1 MQGEKTVYK
10 IQELVYELKVCQIMK
25 SPVITVH
32 PETLMSELRYILRDK
47 GISGTPVV
55 ENDRLVGIISIED
68 FIKWQAE
75 YMEDCPLK
83 YRMSSDVKT
92 VYADDSLVHAVGTL
106 ESHGFGRLP
115 VIDRDTGKLV
125 GIVTK
130 GVLIEGLLREL
141 EIDYHEEEIHRYR
154 ASHIFEDIIADKI
167 NLIFKYHIKGNDVER
182 GGEVASG
189 FKKTLLR
196 LGIRPDICR
205 RAAIA
210 AYEAEMNTIFYTT
223 GGNITVSVQ
232 PENIHIT
239 VHDKGPGIPDI
250 QKALEPGFSTA
261 SDWIREM
268 GFGAGMGLNNIQ
280 NCADEMN
287 ITSTVGEGTTLKIGI
302 NIAKV

>member
-1 MQGEKTVYK
+1 MQGEKTFYK
-10 IQELVYELKVCQIMK
+10 IQELVYELKVYQIMK

-32 PETLMSELRYILRDK
+32 PETLMSELRDLLREK

-75 YMEDCPLK
+75 SMEDCPLK
-83 YRMSSDVKT
+83 KRMISEVKT
-92 VYADDSLVHAVGTL
+92 VCADDPLVHAVGTL
-106 ESHGFGRLP
+106 DSYGFGRLP
-115 VIDRDTGKLV
+115 VIERGTGKLV

-130 GVLIEGLLREL
+130 GVIIEGLLHEM

-154 ASHIFEDIIADKI
+154 ASHIFEDLIADKI
-167 NLIFKYHIKGNDVER
+167 NLIFKYHVRGNDVER

-189 FKKTLLR
+189 FKKSLLR
-196 LGIRPDICR
+196 LGIHPAICR

-223 GGNITVSVQ
+223 GGNITINVR
-232 PENIHIT
+232 PEGIHIK

-280 NCADEMN
+280 NCADKVD
-287 ITSTVGEGTTLKIGI
+287 ITSTVGEGTTLEIDI
-302 NIAKV
+302 NMAKV

>member
-1 MQGEKTVYK
+1 MQGEKKFYK
-10 IQELVYELKVCQIMK
+10 RQEMVYELKVYQIMK

-32 PETLMSELRYILRDK
+32 PETLMSELRNILRDK
-47 GISGTPVV
+47 GISGTPVI

-75 YMEDCPLK
+75 CMEDCPLK
-83 YRMSSDVKT
+83 QRMISEVKT
-92 VYADDSLVHAVGTL
+92 VYAEEPLVHAVSTL

-115 VIDRDTGKLV
+115 VIERDTDKLV

-130 GVLIEGLLREL
+130 GVIIEGLLREL

-154 ASHIFEDIIADKI
+154 ASHIFEDLIADNI
-167 NLIFKYHIKGNDVER
+167 NLVFRYHVRGNDVER

-189 FKKTLLR
+189 FKKSLLR
-196 LGIRPDICR
+196 LGIHPDICR

-210 AYEAEMNTIFYTT
+210 TYEAEMNTIFYTT
-223 GGNITVSVQ
+223 GGNIIVNVQ
-232 PENIHIT
+232 PDSIHLK
-239 VHDKGPGIPDI
+239 VQDNGPGIPDI
-250 QKALEPGFSTA
+250 QKALKPGFSTA

-280 NCADEMN
+280 NCADEMD
-287 ITSTVGEGTTLKIGI
+287 ITSTVGEGTTLEIGI
-302 NIAKV
+302 NMAKV